1 MVFSSPFPQRTG
13 FPKTQGTTSPS
24 TLITQDRWTF
34 SEQREE
40 VSSRSGIVQ
49 EKIDNALLNLQNG
62 KFILIYDDDS
72 REGETDLVIASE
84 FVNPK
89 SIRTMRK
96 DGGGLIFIMVSNE
109 IASKLKLPYLA
120 DVFSEIDNRYPIL
133 KELIPND
140 IPYDTKSS
148 FSLYINHRDT
158 FTGITDIDRSLTMK
172 RFAEL
177 TKEIGNLD
185 DGFAT
190 KMFGKEF
197 RSPGHIP
204 ICVASRNLLNERTG
218 HTELV
223 VALLKMAG
231 LVPVGSGCEIMG
243 DNGKALSKNKAK
255 QYANKHNLVFL
266 EGKEIVKAWKKWSK

>member
-1 MVFSSPFPQRTG
+1 MGEF
-13 FPKTQGTTSPS
+13 
-24 TLITQDRWTF
+24 I
-34 SEQREE
+34 
-40 VSSRSGIVQ
+40 
-49 EKIDNALLNLQNG
+49 EKVDKALSDLQNG
-62 KFILIYDDDS
+62 KFVLVYDDDS

-96 DGGGLIFIMVSNE
+96 DGGGLIFIMISNE

-120 DVFSEIDNRYPIL
+120 DLFADIDNRYPIL
-133 KELIPND
+133 KELTPND

-148 FSLYINHRDT
+148 FSVYINHRDT

-172 RFAEL
+172 KFAEL
-177 TKEIGNLD
+177 TKEIASLD
-185 DGFAT
+185 DGSAT

-197 RSPGHIP
+197 RSPGHVP
-204 ICVASRNLLNERTG
+204 ICVASRGLLNERTG

-231 LVPVGSGCEIMG
+231 LAPAGSGCEIMG
-243 DNGKALSKNKAK
+243 DDGKALSKIKAK
-255 QYANKHNLVFL
+255 QYADENDFVFL
-266 EGKEIVKAWKKWSK
+266 EGKEIVKVWKKWSK